1 MAHIEQIIEKP
12 LITEKASLI
21 SEKQNRY
28 GFKVALKANKN
39 QIKQAVES
47 LYDVKVL
54 NVKTSVLPGKV
65 KRVGKGTKKTSS
77 FKKAFVQVEEGQK
90 KLNFSKV
97 FNSNLS

>member
-21 SEKQNRY
+21 SEKNNRY
-28 GFKVALKANKN
+28 GFKVALRANKN

-54 NVKTSVLPGKV
+54 NVKTNILPGKV

-90 KLNFSKV
+90 IEFFKGV
-97 FNSNLS
+97 